1 MCVDKN
7 EFKTMYKKKAI
18 KRPRPTTKRC
28 NIFYFF
34 GFLYAG
40 ILFNFGKA
48 AGKTVAEQASKLKTT
63 VEEKVRAGC

>member
-1 MCVDKN
+1 MQYC
-7 EFKTMYKKKAI
+7 
-18 KRPRPTTKRC
+18 
-28 NIFYFF
+28 F
-34 GFLYAG
+34 GFLCAG

>member
-1 MCVDKN
+1 MNVDKN
-7 EFKTMYKKKAI
+7 ELKTIYKKKAV

-28 NIFYFF
+28 NIINFF
-34 GFLYAG
+34 GFLRAG